1 MSSYLICKDLSILP
15 TALHFIKMQNP
26 LHKSENYGEGLCINL
41 LAWDGELTAKP
52 KRTLP
57 DSNPYSIIEVYEPR
71 QG

>member
-1 MSSYLICKDLSILP
+1 MVLELMERV
-15 TALHFIKMQNP
+15 F
-26 LHKSENYGEGLCINL
+26 INL

>member
-1 MSSYLICKDLSILP
+1 MVLE
-15 TALHFIKMQNP
+15 THGA
-26 LHKSENYGEGLCINL
+26 GLCNL
-41 LAWDGELTAKP
+41 LAWDGEMTVEP